1 MQKELL
7 EKVLLIDKLD
17 FTSPKYIREQREL
30 QNDNVCW
37 GIISIVFSK
46 NNDPKFKSSCQNTY
60 HIGDNNIQS
69 LNKLLD
75 CIIKYYENRN

>member
-17 FTSPKYIREQREL
+17 FTSPKYTREDREK

-37 GIISIVFSK
+37 GIISIILSK
-46 NNDPKFKSSCQNTY
+46 NNNPKFKTAYQNTY
-60 HIGDNNIQS
+60 HISDNNIICINKI
-69 LNKLLD
+69 LNVIIEYYKL
-75 CIIKYYENRN
+75 